1 MNERLSELLDR
12 VQATAV
18 QAGDIAS
25 DAAYGVGRK
34 AGELLSVAKLNIQAA
49 NLKADVNLAFRE
61 VGELLYATHTGSPT
75 DSEVLLSKLQAID
88 ELKARIQ
95 ALEEQIGR
103 EREAHTCATCGAPTR
118 EGDRFCRECGG
129 KL

>member
-25 DAAYGVGRK
+25 DAAYGVGPK

-49 NLKADVNLAFRE
+49 NL
-61 VGELLYATHTGSPT
+61 
-75 DSEVLLSKLQAID
+75 
-88 ELKARIQ
+88 
-95 ALEEQIGR
+95 
-103 EREAHTCATCGAPTR
+103 
-118 EGDRFCRECGG
+118 
-129 KL
+129 